1 MNEKQLLN
9 HFKVECLNIVSAAI
23 IRGKKW
29 LHHTNVEGSSKNAAA
44 DIGTEAAA
52 AADIGTE
59 AAAAAG
65 IGAEAAAAGI
75 GTELVKKC

>member
-1 MNEKQLLN
+1 M
-9 HFKVECLNIVSAAI
+9 
-23 IRGKKW
+23 
-29 LHHTNVEGSSKNAAA
+29 LHHPIVKVLSKNAAA
-44 DIGTEAAA
+44 GIGTEAAA

-59 AAAAAG
+59 AAAASG